1 MSVTP
6 SLVALRDGQPDLH
19 ALPDID
25 DLDRASVAPSAESG
39 PLVDLVRRASEG
51 DQAAWNAI
59 VDRFAGTVW
68 AIARAHRLNEATAA
82 DVSQTTWLRL
92 VEHLDRIERPER
104 LGAWLATTARRE
116 SLRVIRMAG
125 RQVPTGEDFD
135 LIEAPASHGPVDG
148 HVLAEER
155 NQVLGALVSQLPCRC
170 QLILRLLSADTPL
183 SYKELSEALEMPIG
197 SIGPTRQRCLEH
209 LRRLGARVGLVLGD
223 AFS

>member
-1 MSVTP
+1 MTVTP
-6 SLVALRDGQPDLH
+6 SLVELHDGQPELH

-25 DLDRASVAPSAESG
+25 DLDRTSVPPSAESG
-39 PLVDLVRRASEG
+39 ALVDLVRRASDG

-135 LIEAPASHGPVDG
+135 LIEAPASNGPVDG

-155 NQVLGALVSQLPCRC
+155 NQVLGELVSQLPCRC